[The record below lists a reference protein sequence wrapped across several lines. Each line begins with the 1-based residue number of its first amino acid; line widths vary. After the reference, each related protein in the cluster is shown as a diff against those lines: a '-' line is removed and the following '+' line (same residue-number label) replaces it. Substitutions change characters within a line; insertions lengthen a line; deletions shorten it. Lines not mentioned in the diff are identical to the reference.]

1 MPQPIAA
8 GDAARGRHQH
18 GFGKIV
24 EGHGRKEHAAGCA
37 LKEMRQRASLFSQ
50 PEGDLHLALAALMH
64 DGQGQIVGG
73 KIRRSLRQH
82 CSG

>member
-1 MPQPIAA
+1 MK
-8 GDAARGRHQH
+8 GRSARGRDQH

-24 EGHGRKEHAAGCA
+24 EGHGRKEHAAGRA
-37 LKEMRQRASLFSQ
+37 LKEMRQRASLISQ
-50 PEGDLHLALAALMH
+50 PEDDLRLALAALMH

-73 KIRRSLRQH
+73 KIRRALRQH